1 MRFILH
7 QEQIGKAMSGLL
19 PGGVTPHHRLNDD
32 KKDHYSQLLLKRCLH
47 DRNPLLIKMED
58 KYRAREI
65 VEEKKSGNLPELYH
79 WSDKTHKIPW
89 DKLPSRC
96 VIKTN
101 HWSGD
106 ALFIMDND
114 EERRCRMKE
123 IASFDKD
130 TLLNEAVWGL
140 GPVNLKVVA

>member
-7 QEQIGKAMSGLL
+7 HEQIGKAMSGLL

-65 VEEKKSGNLPELYH
+65 VEEKKSGNLPKLYH
-79 WSDKTHKIPW
+79 WSDKTHKLPW
-89 DKLPSRC
+89 ENLPSRC

-114 EERRCRMKE
+114 EKPIEKN
-123 IASFDKD
+123 S
-130 TLLNEAVWGL
+130 
-140 GPVNLKVVA
+140 